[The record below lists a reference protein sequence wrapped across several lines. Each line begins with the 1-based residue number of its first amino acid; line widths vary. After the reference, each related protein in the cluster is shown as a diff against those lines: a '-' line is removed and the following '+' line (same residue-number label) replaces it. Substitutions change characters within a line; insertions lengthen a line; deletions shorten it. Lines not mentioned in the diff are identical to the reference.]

1 MIRLL
6 LADDH
11 SVVREGVRR
20 VLALAE
26 DFEVVG
32 EAADGWD
39 LLALA
44 RTTPADLLV
53 TDLSMPGPHGVE
65 LIKRLREALPR
76 LPILAFTMHADNQ
89 LATRVLRAGAKGYL
103 TKDSE
108 PGELIAAIRRIVR
121 GQRYV
126 DPGVSGRLLLD
137 TQGND
142 PPHAALSNREFQ
154 VLTLLASG
162 STVTAIARE
171 LKLSVKTIST
181 HKARLMLKLGLS
193 SGAELVRYALGH
205 GLVR

>member
-1 MIRLL
+1 MIRIL

-26 DFEVVG
+26 DFAVVG

-39 LLALA
+39 LLAMA
-44 RTTPADLLV
+44 RALPADLLI
-53 TDLSMPGPHGVE
+53 TDLGMPGPHGIE

-89 LATRVLRAGAKGYL
+89 LALRVLRAGANGYL

-108 PGELIAAIRRIVR
+108 PGELIAAVRRIAR

-137 TQGND
+137 TQGNE
-142 PPHAALSNREFQ
+142 PPHAALSNRELQ
-154 VLTLLASG
+154 VLTMLGNGL
-162 STVTAIARE
+162 TVTAIGRE
-171 LKLSVKTIST
+171 LNLSVKTVST
-181 HKARLMLKLGLS
+181 HKARLMIKLALS
-193 SGAELVRYALGH
+193 SSAELVRYALSH
-205 GLVR
+205 GLVK